1 MVDTG
6 VVWLF
11 DFSKNRHPGPF
22 KKTTTEPIKEPA
34 VFDRLFDFSS
44 IFRSI
49 VVIHVWKLGLGFCL
63 RFAIM
68 KLTGLYEL
76 GEVKGI
82 SEYKDLP
89 IISFNDSRIL

>member
-1 MVDTG
+1 
-6 VVWLF
+6 
-11 DFSKNRHPGPF
+11 
-22 KKTTTEPIKEPA
+22 
-34 VFDRLFDFSS
+34 
-44 IFRSI
+44 
-49 VVIHVWKLGLGFCL
+49 
-63 RFAIM
+63 M